1 MKYSQ
6 MNDQQLEMYKA
17 GHQGCCLFL
26 ALSLLSFVAVLV
38 AYFFTNIHYVALI
51 IAGGFCVVFTVILIL
66 VAHKTID
73 EVEILE
79 DSIYIL
85 RRGKVVKTFAIHE
98 SKAVIS
104 TIFCFNTNPR
114 GKKECLYLLK
124 NDATLYADAKF
135 DEFQKD
141 PNVEV
146 ITNLELIKVIERR
159 FPQYIKNKK

>member
-6 MNDQQLEMYKA
+6 MNDQQLEMEKA
-17 GHQGCCLFL
+17 VHQGYCLFL

-51 IAGGFCVVFTVILIL
+51 IAGGFCVVCTVMLILI
-66 VAHKTID
+66 AHKTID

-79 DSIYIL
+79 DSIHIL

-124 NDATLYADAKF
+124 NDAKLYVDATF
-135 DEFQKD
+135 DEFRKD

-146 ITNLELIKVIERR
+146 ITNLELIKEIERR
-159 FPQYIKNKK
+159 FPQYIKNKN